1 MASFA
6 SDFLKPELRV
16 ESIAPHHAKVI
27 LEPLERGFGHTV
39 GNALRRILL
48 SSIVGYAVTEVE
60 IEGVQHEYMT
70 LSGLREDVI
79 DVLLN
84 LKQLAVRL
92 HARTETTLTLVKKGP
107 GEVRASDI
115 QADHTVE
122 ILNPDLVIAHLDQSG
137 SLSVHL
143 KIEAGHGYQVATAR
157 RDAAGK
163 DRPIGRLFIDA
174 SFSPIR
180 RVAYTVERAR
190 VGQRTDLDRLVME
203 IETNGAL
210 HPEEAVRVAA
220 GILQEQLSVFVA
232 LHPPEER
239 KVEPPVEEVDPL
251 LLRPIDMLELTVRAA
266 NCLKAEQIY
275 IIGDLVRRTEVELLK
290 TPNLGKKSLTEIK
303 EVLAR
308 YGLSLGMRLAH
319 WPPAESPDISAIN
332 EHSA

>member
-6 SDFLKPELRV
+6 SDFLKPDLRV
-16 ESIAPHHAKVI
+16 ENIGPHRAKVV

-70 LSGLREDVI
+70 LPNLREDVI

-92 HARTETTLTLVKKGP
+92 HTRTETTLRLEKQGP
-107 GEVRASDI
+107 GEVRAGDI
-115 QADHTVE
+115 QADHTTE
-122 ILNPDLVIAHLDQSG
+122 ILNPDLVIAHLDQG
-137 SLSVHL
+137 GRLSMQL
-143 KIEAGHGYQVATAR
+143 KIEAGRGYQVATVR
-157 RDAAGK
+157 RDAAGR

-180 RVAYTVERAR
+180 RVAYVVERAR
-190 VGQRTDLDRLVME
+190 VGQRTDLDCLVMD

-210 HPEEAVRVAA
+210 HPEEAARLAA

-232 LHPPEER
+232 LHLPEER
-239 KVEPPVEEVDPL
+239 KVEPQVETVDPL

-266 NCLKAEQIY
+266 NCLKAEQIF

-303 EVLAR
+303 EVLGR

-319 WPPAESPDISAIN
+319 WPPAESAGIAAES
-332 EHSA
+332 SS